1 MRSSRPATSI
11 AMARPNSLFPPMRA
25 ACPAVQVFRLT
36 SGQLVQITSFVPIL
50 SYAQSGIRVA
60 MGDINHDG
68 AADLVIS
75 AGAGWSP
82 RVRIYDGSALAT
94 GHTVQIVPGFL
105 AYAWPMWNGVNVA
118 VGDVNGDGYDDL
130 IVSQDAGGTTKVR
143 VWSGATITSSP
154 TTLVNALPPYQ
165 QFFANGLDSRDGIHL
180 VVRDIDGDGKAEVI
194 TSPAGGTQSWLRV
207 LSVSDTTVNPLAA
220 LQPFGRVGALH
231 GVYVG

>member
-1 MRSSRPATSI
+1 M
-11 AMARPNSLFPPMRA
+11 
-25 ACPAVQVFRLT
+25 
-36 SGQLVQITSFVPIL
+36 
-50 SYAQSGIRVA
+50 
-60 MGDINHDG
+60 
-68 AADLVIS
+68 
-75 AGAGWSP
+75 
-82 RVRIYDGSALAT
+82 
-94 GHTVQIVPGFL
+94 
-105 AYAWPMWNGVNVA
+105 NVA

-220 LQPFGRVGALH
+220 LQPFGRVGAAAWRLR
-231 GVYVG
+231 GIIGPTNFLKIVFAKLPAGPSSGLWCFRDLLFDRSPPSVVGWRSWIFPYLREACER

>member
-1 MRSSRPATSI
+1 M
-11 AMARPNSLFPPMRA
+11 
-25 ACPAVQVFRLT
+25 
-36 SGQLVQITSFVPIL
+36 
-50 SYAQSGIRVA
+50 
-60 MGDINHDG
+60 
-68 AADLVIS
+68 
-75 AGAGWSP
+75 
-82 RVRIYDGSALAT
+82 RIYDGSALAT

-143 VWSGATITSSP
+143 VWSCATITSSP

-194 TSPAGGTQSWLRV
+194 TSPWGGTTAGLACCRSAIRPSILSRPYSRSDVLECFMAFMWDNRPNKLFENRFRQTARWSIQRV
-207 LSVSDTTVNPLAA
+207 VVFSRPA
-220 LQPFGRVGALH
+220 F
-231 GVYVG
+231 